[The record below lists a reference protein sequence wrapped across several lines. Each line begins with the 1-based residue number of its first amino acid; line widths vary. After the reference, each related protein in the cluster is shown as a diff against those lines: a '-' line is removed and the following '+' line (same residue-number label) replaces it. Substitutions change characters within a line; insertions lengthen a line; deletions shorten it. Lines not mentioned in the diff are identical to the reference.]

1 MSNALKK
8 LFEGV
13 DGVNEEV
20 VAQLTPLFEARVD
33 ERVSQIVEG
42 MKYSVYDK
50 ENKKVVETNLT
61 KEKAVKMAKENEGY
75 EYDTTEKV
83 QETLKES
90 FEEEIATL
98 RESLDEVTSYNINEA
113 NAQFAKKLDVFL
125 ETVTVNWANKN
136 SVALQESALVDA
148 AGNFFTHINEAAVAM
163 NATLPEKDVEEEK
176 QKLIQQNESYRARLN
191 DTLQQVSTLSE
202 SVVQMQRDQIVE
214 SVSVGMSS
222 FGKQSLIEKCSNVGF
237 TNPEEFKNLVEGYKV
252 IIEKD
257 DDEDEPEDDDT
268 IVKEG
273 KYKGKMKEGE
283 KLPQNPAA
291 LDKKAKKDGVPM
303 NESFI
308 GRGIDMSL
316 FL

>member
-1 MSNALKK
+1 MPNPLQS

-13 DGVNEEV
+13 EGVDQTIIEH
-20 VAQLTPLFEARVD
+20 LTPIFEARVD
-33 ERVSQIVEG
+33 ERVKEVLEAQ
-42 MKYSVYDK
+42 KYTVYDK
-50 ENKKVVETNLT
+50 EAKKIIKPNLT
-61 KEKAVKMAKENEGY
+61 RNAAKKLADEKGLDFGSSEFVHDLINE
-75 EYDTTEKV
+75 
-83 QETLKES
+83 QFETQL
-90 FEEEIATL
+90 ANL
-98 RESLDEVTSYNINEA
+98 QESLDEVTSYNINEA

-125 ETVTVNWANKN
+125 ETVTVDWANRN

-148 AGNFFTHINEAAVAM
+148 AGNFFTHMNEAAVAM
-163 NATLPEKDVEEEK
+163 NATLPEKDFEEEK

-202 SVVQMQRDQIVE
+202 SVVQMQREQIIE

-222 FGKQSLIEKCSNVGF
+222 FGKQSLAEKCSTVNF
-237 TNPEEFKNLVEGYKV
+237 TNPEEFKNLVEGYKI

-257 DDEDEPEDDDT
+257 DGESEDEDD
-268 IVKEG
+268 IVVKEG

-283 KLPQNPAA
+283 KLPQTPEELN
-291 LDKKAKKDGVPM
+291 KKAKKDKVPM
-303 NESFI
+303 NESYN